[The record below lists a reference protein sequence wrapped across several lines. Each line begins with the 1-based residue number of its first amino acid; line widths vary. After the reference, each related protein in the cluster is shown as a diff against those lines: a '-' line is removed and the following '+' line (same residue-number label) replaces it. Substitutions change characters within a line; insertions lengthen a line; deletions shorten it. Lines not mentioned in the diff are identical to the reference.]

1 MGPERREFLMKINV
15 DIECSPEEA
24 RAFFGLPNVAPMQD
38 AVMQEVQE
46 RVMASMKGTDAETLM
61 KTWMPAGIAGLEQMQ
76 KMFWQAFGQGAGKD
90 SSK

>member
-1 MGPERREFLMKINV
+1 
-15 DIECSPEEA
+15 
-24 RAFFGLPNVAPMQD
+24 
-38 AVMQEVQE
+38 
-46 RVMASMKGTDAETLM
+46 MKGTDAETLM